1 MYHGDM
7 TDQKSPNFLTCP
19 GVPELEP
26 SEAFKLLPK
35 EAPALAKPPRK
46 KNRRKL
52 WRLIFVALLSL
63 GFLFLILLSP
73 LIYGGVMAAQ
83 GALAAKNALGEVQT
97 HLQAKDFSQ
106 ALSSVDEVQA
116 EFDKI
121 HAGLSATGPWRS
133 MPWIG
138 TRLQALEDTEQAGSS
153 AIMGAKELIEIAVN
167 IQDAVATEG
176 IIDIGTQVA
185 PSRSFKDLSKEEKR
199 SILSRLSSSLPKMR
213 EARER
218 FAIAAST
225 WDSIPKDE
233 LFAPVR
239 SAIEPIINRL
249 PELRNQIDA
258 SVSLVEVLLP
268 LSGYPDQKTYLV
280 LLQNADELRP
290 GGGFIGTVG
299 EVVVDAAD
307 FGKIDFKDV
316 YSIDGPVADSWNEQP
331 PEIMQRELG
340 THAWFLRDA
349 NWSPDFTQSAARV
362 MDFYER
368 EVKQGTGRDV
378 HLDAVVGLQPKFFTD
393 LLKITG
399 PLVVDGKTFAVDNFY
414 DELQYDVEIGFL
426 SEGIPVPQRKEVVA
440 KIGDVLL
447 EKLTSQPASNW
458 PTIAITVTD
467 ALKKKDM
474 MIYSRD
480 ADLQSVLDARDWSSR
495 AKTTPDDYLMVVD
508 ANLAALK
515 TDGVMNK
522 DITYTIDAQDLNNVT
537 AQVVLHY
544 VNTNTKIDWRYTR
557 YRSYV
562 RVYVPEGSEL
572 ISSSGAMQKDLNE
585 SGGKFIPGTVDV
597 MKDLG
602 KTVFGAFWAIEP
614 GKTGELSFTYRLP
627 PGVGKKIAEENSY
640 QLLAQKQPGSKARLT
655 LNLAFGKKL
664 QNATPGEDPSQF
676 NDESYRISHWPLLK
690 GDQLF
695 TTRF

>member
-1 MYHGDM
+1 
-7 TDQKSPNFLTCP
+7 
-19 GVPELEP
+19 
-26 SEAFKLLPK
+26 
-35 EAPALAKPPRK
+35 
-46 KNRRKL
+46 
-52 WRLIFVALLSL
+52 
-63 GFLFLILLSP
+63 
-73 LIYGGVMAAQ
+73 
-83 GALAAKNALGEVQT
+83 
-97 HLQAKDFSQ
+97 
-106 ALSSVDEVQA
+106 
-116 EFDKI
+116 
-121 HAGLSATGPWRS
+121 
-133 MPWIG
+133 
-138 TRLQALEDTEQAGSS
+138 
-153 AIMGAKELIEIAVN
+153 
-167 IQDAVATEG
+167 
-176 IIDIGTQVA
+176 
-185 PSRSFKDLSKEEKR
+185 
-199 SILSRLSSSLPKMR
+199 
-213 EARER
+213 
-218 FAIAAST
+218 
-225 WDSIPKDE
+225 
-233 LFAPVR
+233 
-239 SAIEPIINRL
+239 
-249 PELRNQIDA
+249 
-258 SVSLVEVLLP
+258 
-268 LSGYPDQKTYLV
+268 
-280 LLQNADELRP
+280 
-290 GGGFIGTVG
+290 
-299 EVVVDAAD
+299 
-307 FGKIDFKDV
+307 
-316 YSIDGPVADSWNEQP
+316 
-331 PEIMQRELG
+331 
-340 THAWFLRDA
+340 
-349 NWSPDFTQSAARV
+349 
-362 MDFYER
+362 
-368 EVKQGTGRDV
+368 
-378 HLDAVVGLQPKFFTD
+378 
-393 LLKITG
+393 
-399 PLVVDGKTFAVDNFY
+399 
-414 DELQYDVEIGFL
+414 
-426 SEGIPVPQRKEVVA
+426 
-440 KIGDVLL
+440 
-447 EKLTSQPASNW
+447 
-458 PTIAITVTD
+458 VTD

-537 AQVVLHY
+537 AKVVLHY

-627 PGVGKKIAEENSY
+627 PEVGKKIAEENSY